1 MLRNITNFVRGFI
14 FGLVVGGS
22 AGMLIAP
29 KPGENTQSTLRAR
42 IQAARLAFQQGRTQ
56 AEKDLLEYFERAKG
70 TRAGEE
76 A

>member
-1 MLRNITNFVRGFI
+1 MLRNVTSFVRGFI

-29 KPGENTQSTLRAR
+29 KPGENTQSTLQAR
-42 IQAARLAFQQGRTQ
+42 LQAARVAFEQGRTQ
-56 AEKDLLEYFERAKG
+56 AEKELLEYFERAKG
-70 TRAGEE
+70 TRADEE